1 MSEKMANYVASHPK
15 LAGVLFMICVL
26 LTQMGS
32 VAAGS
37 GNVYVGP

>member
-32 VAAGS
+32 VAAA
-37 GNVYVGP
+37 GNSYVGP